1 MGGKVFVALF
11 CEVVF
16 VAVDPVVLRFP
27 VVGAGWLSA
36 HLAAPNLVVLDAS
49 VGEFAGAS
57 TGIPGARRFDIDGE
71 FSAPEGVHT
80 MLGAAEFEARAR
92 ALGINRDSA
101 VVVYDRQGMF
111 SAARGWFMFVAM
123 GFDNVA
129 VLDGGLPA
137 WLDAGFSELHLD
149 MGPFTPGSF
158 AAEDRELFVDAL
170 TTKALAQQEGARVI
184 DARSAERF
192 AGLAPEPRPGL
203 RAGHIPGSVN
213 LPFTSL
219 LDEQGRFR
227 APEEIQQAVD
237 AVADGAQ
244 TLVFSCGSGVTAC
257 IDALAAYVSGYT
269 EIAVYDG
276 SWAEWGA
283 EDPAGVRPVER

>member
-1 MGGKVFVALF
+1 MMP
-11 CEVVF
+11 ETSTIN
-16 VAVDPVVLRFP
+16 LRFP
-27 VVGAGWLSA
+27 IVGAQWLA
-36 HLAAPNLVVLDAS
+36 ANIAAPNLVILDAS

-80 MLGAAEFEARAR
+80 MLSAEDFEAKVR
-92 ALGINRDSA
+92 ALGISKDA
-101 VVVYDRQGMF
+101 AIVVYDRQGMF

-123 GFDNVA
+123 GHDNVA

-137 WLDAGFSELHLD
+137 WEAAGFNQLPLNE
-149 MGPFTPGSF
+149 GPFTPGSF
-158 AAEDRELFVDAL
+158 VAEDRGLFVDAL
-170 TTKALAQQEGARVI
+170 TTKAFAEREDAAVI

-192 AGLAPEPRPGL
+192 AGTAPEPRPGL

-213 LPFTSL
+213 LPFTTL

-227 APEEIQQAVD
+227 APEEVKAAVD
-237 AVADGAQ
+237 AVAGDAE
-244 TLVFSCGSGVTAC
+244 TLIFSCGSGVTAC

-269 EIAVYDG
+269 ELAVYDG

-283 EDPAGVRPVER
+283 EDPAGLRPVEQ

>member
-1 MGGKVFVALF
+1 MPETSALH
-11 CEVVF
+11 
-16 VAVDPVVLRFP
+16 LRFP
-27 VVGAGWLSA
+27 IVGAQWLA
-36 HLAAPNLVVLDAS
+36 ANIAAPNLVILDAS

-80 MLGAAEFEARAR
+80 MLEAADFEAQVR
-92 ALGINRDSA
+92 ALGISKDA
-101 VVVYDRQGMF
+101 AIVVYDRQGMF

-123 GFDNVA
+123 GHDNVA

-137 WLDAGFSELHLD
+137 WEAAGFSQLPLNE
-149 MGPFTPGSF
+149 GPFVPGSF
-158 AAEDRELFVDAL
+158 VAEDRGLFVDAL
-170 TTKALAQQEGARVI
+170 TTKALAERPDAAVI

-192 AGLAPEPRPGL
+192 AGTAPEPRPGL
-203 RAGHIPGSVN
+203 RAGHIPDSVN

-227 APEEIQQAVD
+227 APEEVKAAVD
-237 AVADGAQ
+237 AVAGDAE
-244 TLVFSCGSGVTAC
+244 TLIFSCGSGVTAC

-269 EIAVYDG
+269 ELAVYDG

-283 EDPAGVRPVER
+283 EDPAGLRPVER

>member
-1 MGGKVFVALF
+1 MFVGDGIDAKTNGFGDLSEVCSREENFFYDIRELF
-11 CEVVF
+11 VREV
-16 VAVDPVVLRFP
+16 AGVD
-27 VVGAGWLSA
+27 A
-36 HLAAPNLVVLDAS
+36 
-49 VGEFAGAS
+49 
-57 TGIPGARRFDIDGE
+57 
-71 FSAPEGVHT
+71 
-80 MLGAAEFEARAR
+80 
-92 ALGINRDSA
+92 A
-101 VVVYDRQGMF
+101 VVIYNRQGMF
-111 SAARGWFMFVAM
+111 SAARGWFMFAAM
-123 GFDNVA
+123 GFDNIA

-137 WLDAGFSELHLD
+137 WLDAGFNELHLD

-158 AAEDRELFVDAL
+158 TAKYRELFVDAL

-192 AGLAPEPRPGL
+192 TGLAPEPRPGL

-244 TLVFSCGSGVTAC
+244 TLIFSPCLRFSMGWVK
-257 IDALAAYVSGYT
+257 
-269 EIAVYDG
+269 
-276 SWAEWGA
+276 
-283 EDPAGVRPVER
+283 